1 MKVMKLTGSYILVW
15 YASWLASSIYT
26 IIPYYTITW
35 LLCAFSLVVDRDLLG
50 HYLLHISLSSPTNT
64 YVSRLVFLFSYP
76 KNSSINHLNFY
87 CIKQIDYIFPCVI
100 YHLLQYTCTERR
112 NLFVKQHTGGSCCL
126 LFLGWSWSIRIEK
139 ATLLQYLSKL
149 YSF

>member
-35 LLCAFSLVVDRDLLG
+35 LLCAFSLVVDRDLLKDTHTG
-50 HYLLHISLSSPTNT
+50 GVKSTSDH
-64 YVSRLVFLFSYP
+64 VSRLVFLFSCP

>member
-35 LLCAFSLVVDRDLLG
+35 LLCAFSLVVDRDLLKDTHTDG
-50 HYLLHISLSSPTNT
+50 VKSTSDH
-64 YVSRLVFLFSYP
+64 VSRLVFLFSCP